1 MGFSDEA
8 GEDHLEFLVFP
19 DQVVYHISRE
29 NAAADVEAMV
39 KHADGDAE
47 QKVKTT
53 AMAKDKHFVFVCAHA
68 KMDNRCGYCG
78 PRLVTAFQE
87 HLAGAGLADRTTVHK
102 VTHVGGH
109 KVRLLLPCH
118 IPLSVPFL
126 SYFLLWPLSALASI
140 LLSLCN
146 VHIFPVSLCH
156 TEGSLFECR
165 HVYAL
170 PVAVWLPDTDQYA
183 GNVIVFPAGEWYGY
197 VKPEQVGTVVQAS
210 ITDLEANG
218 SPTILKEIWRGRMG
232 LGKEEVK
239 ELAA

>member
-1 MGFSDEA
+1 M
-8 GEDHLEFLVFP
+8 
-19 DQVVYHISRE
+19 VYHISRE

-118 IPLSVPFL
+118 IPLSAPFL
-126 SYFLLWPLSALASI
+126 PYFLSSASFHSGLASPVP
-140 LLSLCN
+140 LQCA
-146 VHIFPVSLCH
+146 HTFPVSLCH
-156 TEGSLFECR
+156 AQGSLFECLY
-165 HVYAL
+165 VYAL
-170 PVAVWLPDTDQYA
+170 HVAVWLPDTDQYA